1 MAHRSLPLS
10 SPLPAPPTRERFR
23 LDSAVRVRREL
34 ARVYADARAG
44 RMPWADATK
53 AAFVLTA
60 IARIL
65 GDAELEGRIARLEAE
80 TAAAANQERGT

>member
-1 MAHRSLPLS
+1 M
-10 SPLPAPPTRERFR
+10 R
-23 LDSAVRVRREL
+23 LDTAARVRREL

-65 GDAELEGRIARLEAE
+65 DDAELEARIARLEAE
-80 TAAAANQERGT
+80 AAANQERRT

>member
-1 MAHRSLPLS
+1 M
-10 SPLPAPPTRERFR
+10 R
-23 LDSAVRVRREL
+23 LDTAPRVRREL

-65 GDAELEGRIARLEAE
+65 DDAELEARIARIEGVSAVRLSVLEGPRLALVS
-80 TAAAANQERGT
+80 

>member
-1 MAHRSLPLS
+1 M
-10 SPLPAPPTRERFR
+10 R
-23 LDSAVRVRREL
+23 LDTAARVRREL

-60 IARIL
+60 VARIL
-65 GDAELEGRIARLEAE
+65 GDAELEARIARLEAE
-80 TAAAANQERGT
+80 ATDQEGGPRRHGQA

>member
-10 SPLPAPPTRERFR
+10 PPLPAPPTRERFR

-44 RMPWADATK
+44 RLPWADAS
-53 AAFVLTA
+53 
-60 IARIL
+60 IL

-80 TAAAANQERGT
+80 AAADHKGGPRRHGEA